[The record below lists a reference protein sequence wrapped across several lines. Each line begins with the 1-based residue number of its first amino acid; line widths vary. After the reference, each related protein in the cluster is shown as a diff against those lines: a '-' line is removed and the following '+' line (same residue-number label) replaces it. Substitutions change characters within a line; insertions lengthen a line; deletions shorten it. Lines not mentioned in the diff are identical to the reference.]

1 VGASAVDMAAVEAI
15 VWLDPPISVEG
26 SVAGMSFPVRIE
38 GQQMTLDVP
47 LDGSEQIE
55 HSRTEGHP
63 IPRFATSPLADAL
76 AAGTSTSSSVSIGF
90 PKDVLAIEAIRLRW
104 RDDAL
109 HERFKEVGAKYDFS
123 TRLRSWLLTVRD
135 WLFAWA
141 GARPGREI
149 RHDPPP
155 VFRLVVRSQSGTD
168 VYTGGGRTGVFVVG
182 ERRATAVEWAAA
194 LRAASAPRELPLPRK
209 LLAEAILHNAQG
221 EYRHAVIIATSA
233 AEVALSEAA
242 MRGLE
247 HAGRSAKEAKA
258 ILKGVN
264 GLIDLYRINA
274 AFPQGLPVSLGR
286 VMTKLARPR
295 NEAAHEG
302 ATPSQGVVGEAIG
315 TAKALATIA
324 PLPTPESID

>member
-1 VGASAVDMAAVEAI
+1 MADLSAIEAV

-26 SVAGMSFPVRIE
+26 SVAGASFPVRIG

-47 LDGSEQIE
+47 LDGAQQIE
-55 HSRTEGHP
+55 HSRTEGCP
-63 IPRFATSPLADAL
+63 IPRFTTAPLADAL
-76 AAGTSTSSSVSIGF
+76 APGTSASSRVSIGF
-90 PKDVLAIEAIRLRW
+90 PEDVLAIEAIRLRW
-104 RDDAL
+104 HDDAL
-109 HERFKEVGAKYDFS
+109 HERFKEDGATYDFS
-123 TRLRSWLLTVRD
+123 VTLGNWLSTVRD

-155 VFRLVVRSQSGTD
+155 VFRLVAQNRLGT
-168 VYTGGGRTGVFVVG
+168 VHSGGGRTGVFVIG

-194 LRAASAPRELPLPRK
+194 LRAASAPWELPLPHK

-221 EYRHAVIIATSA
+221 EYRHAVITATSA

-242 MRGLE
+242 TRGLE
-247 HAGRSAKEAKA
+247 HAGRSARDVKA

-264 GLIDLYRINA
+264 GLIDLYRVNS
-274 AFPQGLPVSLGR
+274 AFPAGLPVSLGQ
-286 VMTKLARPR
+286 VMIKLATPR
-295 NEAAHEG
+295 NEAAHAG

-315 TAKALATIA
+315 TAKAMVMIA
-324 PLPTPESID
+324 PLPTPDSIE

>member
-1 VGASAVDMAAVEAI
+1 MSAVEAV
-15 VWLDPPISVEG
+15 VWLDPPILVEG
-26 SVAGMSFPVRIE
+26 SVAGMSFPVRIG
-38 GQQMTLDVP
+38 GQQMTLYVP
-47 LDGSEQIE
+47 LDGAQQIE
-55 HSRTEGHP
+55 HSRKEGHP

-76 AAGTSTSSSVSIGF
+76 ATGTSASSSVSIGF
-90 PKDVLAIEAIRLRW
+90 PEDVLAIEAIRLQW
-104 RDDAL
+104 RDGAL
-109 HERFKEVGAKYDFS
+109 HECFKEVGATYDFS
-123 TRLRSWLLTVRD
+123 VRLGRWLSAVRD

-155 VFRLVVRSQSGTD
+155 VFRLAVRDQSGTD
-168 VYTGGGRTGVFVVG
+168 VYSGGGRTGVFVLG

-221 EYRHAVIIATSA
+221 EHRHAVITATSA

-242 MRGLE
+242 TRGLE

-274 AFPQGLPVSLGR
+274 AFAQGLPVSLGR

-302 ATPSQGVVGEAIG
+302 ATPGQAVAGDAIG
-315 TAKALATIA
+315 TAKALVMIA
-324 PLPTPESID
+324 PLPTPESIE